1 LDLLLYR
8 AINNKPIGKEI
19 KMADLRLHNVSEIK
33 VLKRND
39 IGDLSVR
46 TLVITNEEYST
57 RENRRVMT
65 TTEITCYLDDKS
77 ASKIVY
83 SKDKYR

>member
-1 LDLLLYR
+1 
-8 AINNKPIGKEI
+8 
-19 KMADLRLHNVSEIK
+19 MAGIRLHNVSEIK

-57 RENRRVMT
+57 REDRRVMT
-65 TTEITCYLDDKS
+65 QTEITCYLDDKS

>member
-1 LDLLLYR
+1 
-8 AINNKPIGKEI
+8 
-19 KMADLRLHNVSEIK
+19 MADIKLHNVSEIK
-33 VLKRND
+33 ALKRND

>member
-1 LDLLLYR
+1 
-8 AINNKPIGKEI
+8 
-19 KMADLRLHNVSEIK
+19 MAGIRLHNVSEIK

-46 TLVITNEEYST
+46 TLVITNEEYSSK
-57 RENRRVMT
+57 EGRRVAT
-65 TTEITCYLDDKS
+65 QTEITCYLDDKS

>member
-1 LDLLLYR
+1 
-8 AINNKPIGKEI
+8 
-19 KMADLRLHNVSEIK
+19 MADIKLHNVSEIK
-33 VLKRND
+33 ALKRND

-57 RENRRVMT
+57 REDRRVMT

>member
-1 LDLLLYR
+1 
-8 AINNKPIGKEI
+8 
-19 KMADLRLHNVSEIK
+19 MADLRLHNVSEIK

>member
-1 LDLLLYR
+1 
-8 AINNKPIGKEI
+8 
-19 KMADLRLHNVSEIK
+19 MADLRLHNVSEIK

-57 RENRRVMT
+57 RENKRVMT

>member
-1 LDLLLYR
+1 
-8 AINNKPIGKEI
+8 
-19 KMADLRLHNVSEIK
+19 MAGIRLHNVSEIK

>member
-1 LDLLLYR
+1 
-8 AINNKPIGKEI
+8 
-19 KMADLRLHNVSEIK
+19 MAGIRLHNVSEIK

-57 RENRRVMT
+57 REDRRVMT
-65 TTEITCYLDDKS
+65 QTAITCYLDDKS

>member
-1 LDLLLYR
+1 
-8 AINNKPIGKEI
+8 
-19 KMADLRLHNVSEIK
+19 MADIKLHDVSKIE
-33 VLKRND
+33 VLKRRD
-39 IGDLSVR
+39 LGSHLSVR

-57 RENRRVMT
+57 REDRRVMT
-65 TTEITCYLDDKS
+65 QTEITCYLDDKS

>member
-1 LDLLLYR
+1 
-8 AINNKPIGKEI
+8 
-19 KMADLRLHNVSEIK
+19 MADLKLHNVSEIK
-33 VLKRND
+33 ALKRND

-46 TLVITNEEYST
+46 TLVITNEEYSS
-57 RENRRVMT
+57 REGKRVAT
-65 TTEITCYLDDKS
+65 QTEITCYLDDKS

>member
-1 LDLLLYR
+1 
-8 AINNKPIGKEI
+8 
-19 KMADLRLHNVSEIK
+19 MAGIRLHNVSEIK

-57 RENRRVMT
+57 REDRRVMT
-65 TTEITCYLDDKS
+65 QTEITCYLDDKS

-83 SKDKYR
+83 SKYKYR

>member
-1 LDLLLYR
+1 
-8 AINNKPIGKEI
+8 
-19 KMADLRLHNVSEIK
+19 MADLRLHNVSEIK

-39 IGDLSVR
+39 IGTDISVR
-46 TLVITNEEYST
+46 TIVITNEEYST

>member
-1 LDLLLYR
+1 
-8 AINNKPIGKEI
+8 
-19 KMADLRLHNVSEIK
+19 MAGIRLHNVSEIK

-57 RENRRVMT
+57 REDRRVMT
-65 TTEITCYLDDKS
+65 QTEITCYLDNKS

>member
-1 LDLLLYR
+1 
-8 AINNKPIGKEI
+8 
-19 KMADLRLHNVSEIK
+19 MADIKLHNVSEIK
-33 VLKRND
+33 ALKRND

-46 TLVITNEEYST
+46 TLVITNEEYSSK
-57 RENRRVMT
+57 EGRRVAT
-65 TTEITCYLDDKS
+65 QTEITCYLDDKS